1 MHIILVS
8 DRRAKTHSLEL
19 RLRHALA
26 AFATVSIALFALSLL
41 IFYFSV
47 RNAAA
52 LQWPALHELLRSAQQ
67 STVQHQQDHARR
79 ALAHMTVKLGE
90 LQAKLWSLDALG
102 QRVAELSGL
111 KAQDFQVET
120 QSGRGG
126 DGLNVGHALSYG
138 DLSAQLVALN
148 DQTETR
154 ADYLSAVES
163 QLLDTR
169 AAARMVPSGKP
180 LEGSF
185 IGSGYGW
192 RSDPFTGQRAM
203 HQGLDFA
210 AASGTPILAAA
221 SGIVI
226 SAGPHSGYGNMV
238 EIDHGNGIHTR
249 YAHASKLLV
258 HEGEVVEKLQEIA
271 EVGSTGRSTGPH
283 LHFEVL
289 VHDVAQNPNRFL
301 RSNSSAQLARAP

>member
-26 AFATVSIALFALSLL
+26 AFATVSITLLTLAFL
-41 IFYFSV
+41 IFYFTV
-47 RNAAA
+47 RHAASF
-52 LQWPALHELLRSAQQ
+52 QWPALHELLASAQQ
-67 STVQHQQDHARR
+67 STAPHEQDHARQ
-79 ALAHMTVKLGE
+79 ALAHMTIKLGE

-111 KAQDFQVET
+111 KAQDFKVET
-120 QSGRGG
+120 RAGRGG
-126 DGLNVGHALSYG
+126 ELNAGHALSYG
-138 DLSAQLVALN
+138 DLSAQLMALN
-148 DQTETR
+148 DQAETR

-169 AAARMVPSGKP
+169 AAARLVPSGKP

-192 RSDPFTGQRAM
+192 RSDPFTGQSAM

-210 AASGTPILAAA
+210 AATGTPILAAA

-226 SAGPHSGYGNMV
+226 SAGPRSGYGNMV
-238 EIDHGNGIHTR
+238 EIDHGNGVRTR

-258 HEGEVVEKLQEIA
+258 REGEVVEKSQQIA
-271 EVGSTGRSTGPH
+271 EVGSTGHSTGPH
-283 LHFEVL
+283 LHFEVR
-289 VHDVAQNPNRFL
+289 VHGVAQNPSHFL
-301 RSNSSAQLARAP
+301 RLNSSAQLARAP

>member
-19 RLRHALA
+19 RLPQALA

-41 IFYFSV
+41 IFYVGV
-47 RNAAA
+47 RHAST
-52 LQWPALHELLRSAQQ
+52 LQWPALHELLLSAQQ
-67 STVQHQQDHARR
+67 RAGSHEQDRARQ

-90 LQAKLWSLDALG
+90 LQAKLWSLDVLG

-111 KAQDFQVET
+111 RAQDFQVEA
-120 QSGRGG
+120 QAGRGG
-126 DGLNVGHALSYG
+126 ELNAGYALSYA
-138 DLSAQLVALN
+138 DLSAQLAALSE
-148 DQTETR
+148 QTETR

-169 AAARMVPSGKP
+169 AAARLFPSGKP

-185 IGSGYGW
+185 IGSGFGL
-192 RSDPFTGQRAM
+192 RSDPFTGRSAM
-203 HQGLDFA
+203 HRGIDFA
-210 AASGTPILAAA
+210 AAFGTPILAAA

-226 SAGPHSGYGNMV
+226 SAGQRAGYGNMV
-238 EIDHGNGIHTR
+238 EIDHGNGVRTR

-258 HEGEVVEKLQEIA
+258 REGEVVAKSQPIA
-271 EVGSTGRSTGPH
+271 EVGSTGHSTGPH
-283 LHFEVL
+283 LHFEVR
-289 VHDVAQNPNRFL
+289 VHGVAQNPGRFL